1 MVSSAAIAG
10 PRSEAI
16 GGIYTT
22 SNLPGDGPGG
32 NPAAISGDIGLHYI
46 SAHATRYWLGLP
58 GDALFSSRLSYIAPK
73 SRIGVFGLELRQ
85 FGLGLQ
91 SSFGVGVAYAYPIQF
106 GFSNTL
112 SAGVYGRWIRNQY
125 DLAQAYRFEDDPLF
139 AEYGESS
146 NGFGLDIGLKYDFRD
161 LSAGLSA
168 KNILK
173 PNISLSGESGEGH
186 VEPMEVNLGLAY
198 SLFDWFEP
206 AIQGGW
212 SETEGITGSVGA
224 EFRLFDGKVGLRT
237 GYREGNLT
245 FGIGINGSASLPLSF
260 DYAMSYPDGALA
272 KAGVTTHSIGMTA
285 VIPQKEKISPPE
297 TLPWVDLIARKIPE
311 QDDTLIFHIDTES
324 QIQADI
330 LNAGNTS
337 ADSFYVSAFRIDGDT
352 LLLDSP
358 IFFDSI
364 PPGRIESLNW
374 SFKPES
380 SGRGEI
386 LIIADSDSLRTGRII
401 EQNEDNNRVVIPYHI
416 AGNVIADV
424 NLQYSSL
431 EIDELTF
438 IREEEPL
445 VPLVFFEAGSDAI
458 GSRFHAML
466 DVVAERIKQN
476 PDIVLGL
483 YGFIDEDSDPEDWER
498 NGLHSARARAVRD
511 YLTSKGTRETAIR
524 IVEEG
529 YDPVSV
535 RAGRGEGYESPQ
547 DRMWVQQ
554 ENRRVEMAVWVR
566 DYEGPILT
574 IGFPNNKL
582 EVSAST
588 LDSLSMF
595 ACEANI
601 FLEENPDITLV
612 LEGYTSNEHDFAEVY
627 DLLDELRTYILDGIT
642 CPIDRSRFPVIIDR
656 GDKSETEVK
665 LFIAGEGLIYRPLQ
679 NALAAKDYEIPDR
692 MKENEVQIDVTSG
705 WVKDYEV
712 VIIDSDGDRINT
724 LAKGNGIPPEKLTWG
739 WKDGNGNLVDPR
751 KTYRV
756 ELVTIDAADG
766 VSRFSSEEMNVI
778 VTGVER
784 RKESTII
791 VQFAFDEIT
800 STSRYLESRIESMA
814 RYVKETA
821 AGGEKELTVR
831 IVGHTDPIG
840 TDRRNMILSQ
850 ERAAKEERNFRRY
863 LRYIAGVNTDAEL
876 DRWLSQNNTTLIR
889 QGAADTQPYEVE
901 RYRDG
906 KFEKVLLGNNS
917 LPEGRSINRRVVVQF
932 EERSIR

>member
-1 MVSSAAIAG
+1 M
-10 PRSEAI
+10 
-16 GGIYTT
+16 
-22 SNLPGDGPGG
+22 
-32 NPAAISGDIGLHYI
+32 
-46 SAHATRYWLGLP
+46 
-58 GDALFSSRLSYIAPK
+58 
-73 SRIGVFGLELRQ
+73 ELRQ

-91 SSFGVGVAYAYPIQF
+91 STFGVGVAYAYPIQF
-106 GFSNTL
+106 GSSNTL
-112 SAGVYGRWIRNQY
+112 SAGIYGRWIRNQY
-125 DLAQAYRFEDDPLF
+125 DLSQAYRFEDDPLF

-146 NGFGLDIGLKYDFRD
+146 NGFGLDMGLKYVFRN

-173 PNISLSGESGEGH
+173 PNISLSAESGEGH

-198 SLFDWFEP
+198 SLFGWFEP

-212 SETEGITGSVGA
+212 SETEGISGSVGA
-224 EFRLFDGKVGLRT
+224 EFRLFDGRVGLRT

-272 KAGVTTHSIGMTA
+272 KAGVTTHSVGMSA
-285 VIPQKEKISPPE
+285 AIPQKQKESPPE
-297 TLPWVDLIARKIPE
+297 ILPWVDLITRKIPE
-311 QDDTLIFHIDTES
+311 QDDTLVFQMDRES
-324 QIQADI
+324 PVRADI

-337 ADSFYVSAFRIDGDT
+337 ADSFYVSAFRIDEDT
-352 LLLDSP
+352 LLLGSP
-358 IFFDSI
+358 IFI
-364 PPGRIESLNW
+364 HHLPPGEKELVSWN
-374 SFKPES
+374 FMPEK
-380 SGRGEI
+380 SGRGK
-386 LIIADSDSLRTGRII
+386 IIIVADSDSLRTGNIT
-401 EQNEDNNRVVIPYHI
+401 EQNEDNNRLTIPYYI
-416 AGNVIADV
+416 AGDVVADLRV
-424 NLQYSSL
+424 NYSSL

-458 GSRFHAML
+458 GSRFHGML
-466 DVVAERIKQN
+466 DVVAERMNQN

-483 YGFIDEDSDPEDWER
+483 YGFVDEESDPEDWER
-498 NGLHSARARAVRD
+498 NGLHSARAGAVRD
-511 YLTSKGTRETAIR
+511 YLISKGAKETAIR
-524 IVEEG
+524 ILDDG

-535 RAGRGEGYESPQ
+535 RAGKGAGYESSQ
-547 DRMWVQQ
+547 DKMWVQQ

-566 DYEGPILT
+566 DYEGPI
-574 IGFPNNKL
+574 ISIDFPDENL
-582 EVSAST
+582 EVASTT

-601 FLEENPDITLV
+601 FLEENPDVTLV

-627 DLLDELRTYILDGIT
+627 DLLDELRTYILDEIT

-656 GDKSETEVK
+656 GDRSETEVR

-724 LAKGNGIPPEKLTWG
+724 LAKGNGIPPEKLIWN

-751 KTYRV
+751 KTYSV
-756 ELVTIDAADG
+756 ELITVDIADG
-766 VSRFSSEEMNVI
+766 ISRFSSEEMNVI

-821 AGGEKELTVR
+821 AGGEKELIVR

-863 LRYIAGVNTDAEL
+863 LRYMAGVKTDAEL

-889 QGAADTQPYEVE
+889 QGTADTQAYEVE

-917 LPEGRSINRRVVVQF
+917 LPEGRSINRRVVIQF
-932 EERSIR
+932 EERTIRE

>member
-1 MVSSAAIAG
+1 M
-10 PRSEAI
+10 
-16 GGIYTT
+16 
-22 SNLPGDGPGG
+22 
-32 NPAAISGDIGLHYI
+32 
-46 SAHATRYWLGLP
+46 
-58 GDALFSSRLSYIAPK
+58 
-73 SRIGVFGLELRQ
+73 ELRQ

-146 NGFGLDIGLKYDFRD
+146 NGFGLDMGLKYSFRN
-161 LSAGLSA
+161 LSAGLTA

-224 EFRLFDGKVGLRT
+224 EFNLFDGRVGLRT

-245 FGIGINGSASLPLSF
+245 FGIGINGSESLPLSF

-272 KAGVTTHSIGMTA
+272 KAGVTTHSVGMSA
-285 VIPQKEKISPPE
+285 SIPQKQKETPPE
-297 TLPWVDLIARKIPE
+297 ILPWVDLITRKIPE
-311 QDDTLIFHIDTES
+311 QDDTLVFQMDRES
-324 QIQADI
+324 PVRADI
-330 LNAGNTS
+330 LNAGNAS
-337 ADSFYVSAFRIDGDT
+337 ADSFYVSAFRIDEDT
-352 LLLDSP
+352 LLLGAP
-358 IFFDSI
+358 IFI
-364 PPGRIESLNW
+364 HHLPPGEKELVGW
-374 SFKPES
+374 TFTPEN
-380 SGRGEI
+380 SGRGKI
-386 LIIADSDSLRTGRII
+386 VIIADSDSLRAGTII
-401 EQNEDNNRVVIPYHI
+401 EQNENNNRLAIPYYI
-416 AGNVIADV
+416 AGDV
-424 NLQYSSL
+424 VAELGVTYSSL

-445 VPLVFFEAGSDAI
+445 VPLVFFDAGSDVV
-458 GSRFHAML
+458 GSRFHGML
-466 DVVAERIKQN
+466 DVVAERMNQN

-483 YGFIDEDSDPEDWER
+483 YGFVDEESDPEDWER
-498 NGLHSARARAVRD
+498 NGLHSARARAVRE
-511 YLTSKGTRETAIR
+511 YLISKGAKESAIR
-524 IVEEG
+524 ILDDG

-535 RAGRGEGYESPQ
+535 RAGKGAGYESSQ

-566 DYEGPILT
+566 DYEGPIISINFSDENLD
-574 IGFPNNKL
+574 
-582 EVSAST
+582 VASTT

-601 FLEENPDITLV
+601 FLEDNPDVTLV

-627 DLLDELRTYILDGIT
+627 DLLDELRTYILDEIT

-712 VIIDSDGDRINT
+712 LIIDSDGERINT
-724 LAKGNGIPPEKLTWG
+724 LAKGNGIPPEKLVWN

-756 ELVTIDAADG
+756 ELITVDIADG
-766 VSRFSSEEMNVI
+766 ISRFSSEEMNVI

-791 VQFAFDEIT
+791 VQFAFDEVT

-821 AGGEKELTVR
+821 AGGEKELIVR

-863 LRYIAGVNTDAEL
+863 LRYMAGVKTDAEL

-889 QGAADTQPYEVE
+889 QGAADTQAYEVE
-901 RYRDG
+901 RYREG

-917 LPEGRSINRRVVVQF
+917 LPEGRSINRRVVIQF
-932 EERSIR
+932 EERTIRE